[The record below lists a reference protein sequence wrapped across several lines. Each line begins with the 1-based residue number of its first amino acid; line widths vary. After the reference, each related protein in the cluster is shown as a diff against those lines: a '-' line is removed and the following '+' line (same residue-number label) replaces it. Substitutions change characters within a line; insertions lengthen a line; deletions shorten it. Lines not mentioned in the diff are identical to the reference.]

1 MTITEI
7 LNIIHEE
14 RVELE
19 IYQAL
24 QQWLLDD
31 RKEWIA
37 KSIESEATV
46 RAVRDIATK
55 TSSPKGALEGII
67 ALCTDD

>member
-7 LNIIHEE
+7 LNEIHKE

-19 IYQAL
+19 VCQSL
-24 QQWLLDD
+24 QQWILND
-31 RKEWIA
+31 RKEWIDRTM
-37 KSIESEATV
+37 ESEATV

-67 ALCTDD
+67 NLCSED

>member
-24 QQWLLDD
+24 HQWLLDD
-31 RKEWIA
+31 RKEWINRA
-37 KSIESEATV
+37 MESDATV
-46 RAVRDIATK
+46 RAVKDIATK
-55 TSSPKGALEGII
+55 TSNPKGALEGII
-67 ALCTDD
+67 NLCSED